1 MPDVPPVEDIGDG
14 VWSLPVPIPG
24 NPLGFTYVYLLTGPE
39 GPVLVDTGWNHD
51 ESWDALVEGVKQ
63 TGHTMDQIRG
73 AVLTHFHPDHT
84 GLVGRLREHSDAWT
98 AMHPAD
104 IAVIE
109 RLASADEAE
118 RADSI
123 ADQLLR
129 AGFPAED
136 LDAFRADPHVL
147 APPAVPDRVL
157 ADGAT
162 VDLPGR
168 DLRAVWT
175 PGHTPGHLC
184 LHLPED
190 RLLFT
195 GDHVL
200 PRITPHVGQFP
211 LHSPDGD
218 PLGDFLRA
226 QEQVGR
232 LPDADRL
239 LCLPAHE
246 TRFRGTAARAA
257 EITAHHEERLDQ
269 IAALLDDGPA
279 TLWELTTRLPWRRPW
294 ADMRLL
300 ARHMAASETAAHLRT
315 LEERRRALRT
325 DTEPCAATHPTSPP
339 TGAQVP
345 RWGAVHPPGLPA

>member
-1 MPDVPPVEDIGDG
+1 MPDVPPVEHIGDG

-24 NPLGFTYVYLLTGPE
+24 NPLGFTYVYLLTGSE

-63 TGHTMDQIRG
+63 TGHTVDRIRG

-104 IAVIE
+104 IAVTE
-109 RLASADEAE
+109 RLVAASPAE

-123 ADQLLR
+123 ADQLRR
-129 AGFPAED
+129 AGFPTED
-136 LDAFRADPHVL
+136 VDAFRADPHVL
-147 APPAVPDRVL
+147 ALPAVPDL
-157 ADGAT
+157 ALDDGAA

-184 LHLPED
+184 LHLPD
-190 RLLFT
+190 AGLLFT

-211 LHSPDGD
+211 LHSPYGD

-226 QEQVGR
+226 QERVSR

-239 LCLPAHE
+239 LCLPSHE
-246 TRFRGTAARAA
+246 TRFRGAAARAA
-257 EITAHHEERLDQ
+257 DITAHHEDRLDQ
-269 IAALLDDGPA
+269 ISALLDGGPA
-279 TLWELTTRLPWRRPW
+279 TLWELTSRLPWRRAW

-315 LEERRRALRT
+315 LEERRRAARAGAPG
-325 DTEPCAATHPTSPP
+325 DTRGPGAAP
-339 TGAQVP
+339 VP
-345 RWGAVHPPGLPA
+345 RWAAVRAPGRPA